1 MTFRKACKNKYC
13 KPLSDEITL
22 RSRRPRICQGSKYFR
37 HADRQDVQCQRPCAG
52 NQRKNGERFQMA
64 EKGKVANKRIET
76 VHPDLNFR
84 TAGQQLL
91 VYEVPGF
98 TVDGRRGL

>member
-1 MTFRKACKNKYC
+1 MQIGDMF
-13 KPLSDEITL
+13 D
-22 RSRRPRICQGSKYFR
+22 
-37 HADRQDVQCQRPCAG
+37 ADGPVQAISG
-52 NQRKNGERFQMA
+52 KTATVFQMA